1 MDVGMTMY
9 EAGKDMTYGLL
20 EGIKSEQERLL
31 ALARSMAEAFSREF
45 QSRLSIAVD
54 VPVADAKKE
63 MEKAAAAVPKIEN
76 LDTASIQK
84 ILGLLQKANQWL
96 GMTKNMEEL
105 SRTRDVIKIYESIL
119 KDLTEFKPVDVSGI
133 SRGMSVMDLR
143 EAALRGGAQTVN
155 NITLEVYADSRASGA
170 KAGEEIV
177 NKLESFTR
185 ANGGGGGLLAQVL

>member
-1 MDVGMTMY
+1 MTMY

-54 VPVADAKKE
+54 MPV
-63 MEKAAAAVPKIEN
+63 KAAKQAADIAKDAVPEIKE
-76 LDTASIQK
+76 LDTAAIEK
-84 ILGLLQKANQWL
+84 IVGLLQKANQWL

-119 KDLTEFKPVDVSGI
+119 KDLTEFKPVDVSAIG
-133 SRGMSVMDLR
+133 RGMSVLDLR
-143 EAALRGGAQTVN
+143 EAAIRGGGQAVY
-155 NITLEVYADSRASGA
+155 NITLEVFADSRASGA

-185 ANGGGGGLLAQVL
+185 ANGGGGGGLLAQVL